1 MRTGFLGRSGSHPPP
16 PSPRDLVRYVAQG
29 RPTKTACPRPPL
41 RDHPFKTAMM
51 HKTAL
56 QLRPR
61 LRPRTRTLVPG
72 TCRGD
77 VVRVPCS
84 LLASPRSNVPPQ
96 CVHTMQA
103 RSQRVCTR
111 TPHLA
116 GVCGSRPRPAPC
128 RCSPPPTPGQP
139 RLRRHGPH
147 AMPMQPCL
155 PAIKAGHVAAGC
167 KSPGLAHARS

>member
-16 PSPRDLVRYVAQG
+16 PSPRDLVRYVAQD

-84 LLASPRSNVPPQ
+84 LLASPRSNVPPPVRPYHAGQ
-96 CVHTMQA
+96 TSESVHSDATPGRSVWEPPAA
-103 RSQRVCTR
+103 RTLPVLPSTY
-111 TPHLA
+111 P
-116 GVCGSRPRPAPC
+116 G
-128 RCSPPPTPGQP
+128 PTPTATP
-139 RLRRHGPH
+139 WT
-147 AMPMQPCL
+147 PCN
-155 PAIKAGHVAAGC
+155 
-167 KSPGLAHARS
+167 AHAAMLACYKGRACCGRVQVTRARAC